1 MCREQEWHIKA
12 FSLKEYQ
19 LFLLVTT
26 FLPFDPSLFEFIWA
40 GFMLCSWLICASCSS
55 VSLMSCTVET
65 LLLLLFSIHYSMRHL
80 LWLSQGSFLN
90 SWISAL
96 FTLLILCDCFFL
108 SRLRHWIRF
117 PAARWP
123 SSLTLVLPCMQ
134 PDQVWKLESWVCRLL
149 AGGPA
154 VSAKLWSPLL
164 EYKSGI

>member
-1 MCREQEWHIKA
+1 
-12 FSLKEYQ
+12 
-19 LFLLVTT
+19 
-26 FLPFDPSLFEFIWA
+26 
-40 GFMLCSWLICASCSS
+40 MLCSWLICASCFS

-96 FTLLILCDCFFL
+96 FTSLILCDCFFL
-108 SRLRHWIRF
+108 SRLWHWIRF
-117 PAARWP
+117 PASRWP

-164 EYKSGI
+164 EYKSGIWWEALNRVSVNQWSGNPENILASHPVTPGADSSTPHDPDQE